1 MWATTSAHEAP
12 TMPQPLLPAIT
23 GEPSPWDEVLMAF
36 LAEGQSGEDGPAGG
50 VGEGGESSAEGVGIH
65 ASVSINDY
73 HCGYITCR

>member
-50 VGEGGESSAEGVGIH
+50 VGEGREGRGEVVWRH
-65 ASVSINDY
+65 LL
-73 HCGYITCR
+73 